1 MPIKK
6 CLWLLEV
13 IHPTVDY
20 ISPAEI
26 VPIAEITDIV
36 NEMMIWA

>member
-20 ISPAEI
+20 ISPADI